1 MDLSNPTAV
10 REFLALCLDPGH
22 GIKRTPATL
31 AKIMPGPLG
40 AAVDQFAPHLA
51 ALRQA
56 ADETDRQAAAARK
69 VYTDALAAWIATGEQ
84 PPTQATDPGRGEC
97 WQNRVDN
104 YLRVVDAAQY
114 GPHFYQENEAGGL
127 HCVYCDTAAH
137 WGGED
142 EHTPRVPA
150 YVHNAQ
156 SVNRTTAKHL
166 VDPLD
171 PRVTLCPRK
180 LPATEPMP
188 SMEATR
194 LPLCGACRRAVT
206 GLLD

>member
-1 MDLSNPTAV
+1 MDLSSATAV
-10 REFLALCLDPGH
+10 RKFLTLCLDPGR

-51 ALRQA
+51 ELRRA
-56 ADETDRQAAAARK
+56 AEEADRQAAAARK
-69 VYTDALAAWIATGEQ
+69 TYADGLAAWISTGEQ
-84 PPTQATDPGRGEC
+84 PAEQGTGPGPGEC
-97 WQNRVDN
+97 GQNRVGN
-104 YLRVVDAAQY
+104 YIRVEDPVQY
-114 GPHFYQENEAGGL
+114 GPHFYLQHEAGGL
-127 HCVYCDTAAH
+127 RCVYCDIPAH
-137 WGGED
+137 WGGEA

-171 PRVTLCPRK
+171 PRTTLCPRK
-180 LPATEPMP
+180 LPATAPMP
-188 SMEATR
+188 TSEAAR
-194 LPLCGACRRAVT
+194 LPLCGACRRVAT
-206 GLLD
+206 GQQD